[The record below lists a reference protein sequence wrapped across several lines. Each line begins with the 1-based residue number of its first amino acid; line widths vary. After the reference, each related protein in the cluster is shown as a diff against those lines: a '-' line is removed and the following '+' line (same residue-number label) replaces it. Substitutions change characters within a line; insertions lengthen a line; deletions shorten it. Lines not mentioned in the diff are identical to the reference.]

1 LPIKPGR
8 EGRGVAGSK
17 LVTGPRSGAWSGFD
31 SEPITGPT
39 NGLTNEP
46 GKGEPKN
53 GLMIEPSKGLTADV
67 TGFSKFVTGFSRL
80 VIGFSKFVTGFNR
93 GEVKPLIGLMM
104 GMVASGV
111 SETGDA
117 SSIRVSRNSTF
128 KCVDADFCPVRGP
141 FCQDRNQ
148 WVSDIG
154 VTT

>member
-1 LPIKPGR
+1 
-8 EGRGVAGSK
+8 
-17 LVTGPRSGAWSGFD
+17 
-31 SEPITGPT
+31 
-39 NGLTNEP
+39 
-46 GKGEPKN
+46 
-53 GLMIEPSKGLTADV
+53 MIEPSKGLTADV

-117 SSIRVSRNSTF
+117 SSIRVSRNSTS
-128 KCVDADFCPVRGP
+128 KCVDADFRPIGRP

-148 WVSDIG
+148 WINDIG
-154 VTT
+154 VAT